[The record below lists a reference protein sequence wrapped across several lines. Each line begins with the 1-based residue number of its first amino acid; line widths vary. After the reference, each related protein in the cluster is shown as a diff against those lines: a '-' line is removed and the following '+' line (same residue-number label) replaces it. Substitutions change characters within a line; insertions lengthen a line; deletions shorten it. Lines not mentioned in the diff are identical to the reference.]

1 MAIKTDPC
9 KDGLTPE
16 CFATAPAWA
25 KMAFAYRLL
34 CALAPPEITRR
45 LQKYLL
51 DAIFAAGFDIPPDFM
66 MPPGVIFPPGWTPGD
81 PLPPGFEFP
90 PGFDFPPGW
99 QPGDP
104 VPWQLFFPPG
114 TVFPP
119 GFELPPGWQP
129 GDPWP
134 PGYPLPPGV
143 PPPPGDTGPNPPGF
157 ISPWEPGPTIVP
169 GRNPPPGELITV
181 KLFSS
186 LSNGRV
192 ISRANNWPHARGGD
206 DYLNA
211 VSDEYSAGDAI
222 SAYFEGAQYYVNR
235 TFLYFD
241 LSSIPAGSKIKS
253 AVLGVVGNTR
263 NDSSVRV
270 YKGTQEDPLVN
281 TDFEAYE
288 GYPFA
293 LATWQKYEA
302 PDFNTNLMTL
312 SSGARS
318 YIQGV
323 IGGTAKFCLRE
334 DTKDRANEAPTI
346 LAPLNG
352 VNFSK
357 WSDEDYK
364 PSLTLIYR

>member
-1 MAIKTDPC
+1 MAEIADPC
-9 KDGLTPE
+9 KEGLTPE
-16 CFATAPAWA
+16 CFAANPTWA

-34 CALAPPEITRR
+34 SALAPPNITRR

-51 DAIFAAGFDIPPDFM
+51 KA
-66 MPPGVIFPPGWTPGD
+66 IFPPGVDFPTGFIPDPGTT
-81 PLPPGFEFP
+81 FP
-90 PGFDFPPGW
+90 PGFVFPPGW

-104 VPWQLFFPPG
+104 VPD
-114 TVFPP
+114 
-119 GFELPPGWQP
+119 GFVW
-129 GDPWP
+129 
-134 PGYPLPPGV
+134 PPGV
-143 PPPPGDTGPNPPGF
+143 PIPPGDTGASPPLYLAPF
-157 ISPWEPGPTIVP
+157 EPGPVNT
-169 GRNPPPGELITV
+169 GLGGAPPKELITV

-192 ISRANNWPHARGGD
+192 ISRANNWPHARGGN

-211 VSDEYSAGDAI
+211 VTDEYSAGDAI
-222 SAYFEGAQYYVNR
+222 SAYFEGALYYVNR

-253 AVLGVVGNTR
+253 AVLGVVGNSQ

-270 YKGTQEDPLVN
+270 YKGTQEDPLVDS
-281 TDFEAYE
+281 DFDAYE

-293 LATWQKYEA
+293 LCTWQIYVA

-312 SSGARS
+312 SSGGRS

-352 VNFSK
+352 VNFAK
-357 WSDEDYK
+357 WTDEDYK
-364 PSLTLIYR
+364 PSLTLVYV